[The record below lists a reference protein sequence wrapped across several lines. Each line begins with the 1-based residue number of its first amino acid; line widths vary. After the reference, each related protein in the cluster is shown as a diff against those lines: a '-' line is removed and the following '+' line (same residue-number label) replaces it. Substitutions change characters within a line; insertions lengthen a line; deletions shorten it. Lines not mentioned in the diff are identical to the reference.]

1 MRRDE
6 LPPHKT
12 ATYVMPHYKA
22 VYVSVPKAACTS
34 LKWLVADLQG
44 ESAEHFARSLSREVS
59 RAMCIHRRSMWQRTP
74 MLHELSD
81 EELAEISPENGW
93 FVFTV
98 VRHPSA
104 RLFSGWQS
112 KFLLRE
118 PRWEHDMGDAS
129 WFPRVPTTTQDVV
142 EDFARFV
149 LAIEADRDGVVL
161 RDRHFRPQVGL
172 IAADR
177 VPYSRVYGTRD
188 IGQLLADFD
197 THLRGQGWE
206 GTLQLRRSN
215 ETPLAPVAPLFTPE
229 VTDAI
234 QGLYGADFEAFGYA
248 DVLPDGLDRDGQ
260 YPDRAFAEIERLIER
275 SERIGDLA
283 MRAQA
288 LRAAQS
294 GAKKKQRRAKRAVA
308 ALGPGA
314 PSSPLRRA
322 MRRVQRKLG

>member
-1 MRRDE
+1 MRRDQ

-12 ATYVMPHYKA
+12 ATYVMPRYKA

-34 LKWLVADLQG
+34 LKWLVADVQG

-74 MLHELSD
+74 MLPELSD
-81 EELAEISPENGW
+81 EELAEISPGNGW

-118 PRWEHDMGDAS
+118 PRWEHDLGDAS
-129 WFPRVPTTTQDVV
+129 WFPRVPTSTQDVV

-149 LAIEADRDGVVL
+149 LSIEADRDGVVL
-161 RDRHFRPQVGL
+161 RDRHFRPQVDL
-172 IAADR
+172 ITADR

-188 IGQLLADFD
+188 IPQLLTDFD
-197 THLRGQGWE
+197 AHLRAQGWE

-215 ETPLAPVAPLFTPE
+215 ETPLAPVAALFTPE
-229 VTDAI
+229 VTEAI
-234 QGLYGADFEAFGYA
+234 QRLYGRDFEAFGYS
-248 DVLPDGLDRDGQ
+248 DVLPDGLDPDGT

-288 LRAAQS
+288 LREAQS
-294 GAKKKQRRAKRAVA
+294 DAKRQRRAQKSIAT
-308 ALGPGA
+308 LGPAAA

-322 MRRVQRKLG
+322 VRRVQRKLG